1 VTDYIVCKRDG
12 LTAPVYWGF
21 FPYINPA
28 INYTFPTH
36 NTRQMPL
43 QVTLSEAISLI
54 PMLRVVTTQ
63 KLAGVNANQ
72 KIVT

>member
-1 VTDYIVCKRDG
+1 
-12 LTAPVYWGF
+12 
-21 FPYINPA
+21 
-28 INYTFPTH
+28 
-36 NTRQMPL
+36 MPL

-54 PMLRVVTTQ
+54 PMVRVVTTQ